1 MSPGD
6 QLCTGVTTTS
16 APLSPGRW
24 GGGPS
29 PAPSVAGISGPL
41 SPNPFGAGCWLQP
54 GAPAPGHPALPGP
67 GEGEHLI
74 KKMELPQAPCLNS
87 CSAVMTNSRSQGLRS
102 RGGALS
108 HLCSQSPR
116 LPGAQLPGHRLA
128 PSWCWGAARA
138 SLTFSSQN
146 RFPAPLL
153 PACSPLPHP
162 AASVAVM
169 AVPLTQAEGGSW
181 LAVCTL
187 RRLRRCPGRGRI
199 PPLS

>member
-1 MSPGD
+1 M
-6 QLCTGVTTTS
+6 TTTS

-54 GAPAPGHPALPGP
+54 EAPAPGHPALPGP
-67 GEGEHLI
+67 GEGGHLI

-87 CSAVMTNSRSQGLRS
+87 CSAVMTNSHSQGLRS

-128 PSWCWGAARA
+128 PSWCWGSARA

-146 RFPAPLL
+146 RLPAPLL
-153 PACSPLPHP
+153 PACSPLLRP
-162 AASVAVM
+162 AASV
-169 AVPLTQAEGGSW
+169 GSD
-181 LAVCTL
+181 VSPPH
-187 RRLRRCPGRGRI
+187 PGRRGLLAGRVH
-199 PPLS
+199 PEEAEEVPGAGLDPTSQLMA